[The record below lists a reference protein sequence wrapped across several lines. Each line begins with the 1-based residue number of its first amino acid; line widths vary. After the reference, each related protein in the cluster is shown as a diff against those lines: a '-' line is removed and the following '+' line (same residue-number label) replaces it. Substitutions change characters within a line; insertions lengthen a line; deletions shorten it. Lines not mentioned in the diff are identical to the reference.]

1 MTQTEPQPSTGAAIP
16 LHPADILMNLI
27 VALLAPM
34 FLGAAAGDIGFARQA
49 AIETVNAYR
58 IRNNADLLAVAQI
71 IGFGLGALGSLS
83 LSMLDEISLAMT
95 LRLRGNAV
103 ALNRSAEQNRRA
115 LRDPAGDA
123 PAPHWSEAQAEP
135 DPRPADVPDVAAHA
149 PHVPLLSEAAERQ
162 LAEEAK
168 ARLCDADRP
177 ACRASVPPRAQAQ
190 AQVQAVPAATTTMD
204 KRYEEMRAIAMV
216 KEAGDLHV
224 SFPGLPPVERK
235 AASMRITALSS
246 TAHELLT
253 GQCLPQGAAGQAI
266 PAPPGRI

>member
-1 MTQTEPQPSTGAAIP
+1 MTQTEPQPSPGTGAAIP

-27 VALLAPM
+27 AALLAPM
-34 FLGAAAGDIGFARQA
+34 FLGAAAGDIGFARLA
-49 AIETVNAYR
+49 AVETVNAYR
-58 IRNNADLLAVAQI
+58 IRNHADLMTVAQI
-71 IGFGLGALGSLS
+71 IGFGLAALGSLS

-135 DPRPADVPDVAAHA
+135 DPGPAAVADVAAHA
-149 PHVPLLSEAAERQ
+149 PLLSEAAELQ

-177 ACRASVPPRAQAQ
+177 ARRASVPPPA
-190 AQVQAVPAATTTMD
+190 QAVPTATTTMD
-204 KRYEEMRAIAMV
+204 KRYKEMRAIAMV

-235 AASMRITALSS
+235 AASMRIAALSS

-253 GQCLPQGAAGQAI
+253 GQGLPQGAAGLAI
-266 PAPPGRI
+266 QAPPGRI